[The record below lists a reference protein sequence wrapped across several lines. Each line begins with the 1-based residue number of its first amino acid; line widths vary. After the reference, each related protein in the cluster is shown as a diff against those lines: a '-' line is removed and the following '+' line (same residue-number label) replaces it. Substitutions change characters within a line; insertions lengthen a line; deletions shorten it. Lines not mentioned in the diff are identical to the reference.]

1 MIGVEI
7 LDTQEIVVDY
17 AWDWKA
23 YCLTIVITAVVLA
36 ILAFLIQHQTLE
48 DILTGLVAGLLMGAV
63 IGVLPAS
70 INKPIAY
77 ETRYKVTIADE
88 VSMNEFMAKY
98 EVVGQEGKIYTVREI
113 NNE

>member
-7 LDTQEIVVDY
+7 LATQEIVVAY
-17 AWDWKA
+17 EWDWKA
-23 YCLTIVITAVVLA
+23 YCATVAITAVVMA
-36 ILAFLIQHQTLE
+36 ILMFLIRHQDLE
-48 DILTGLVAGLLMGAV
+48 DILTGLVTGLLMGAI
-63 IGVLPAS
+63 IGALPAS

-77 ETRYKVTIADE
+77 ETQYKVTIADE

-98 EVVGQEGKIYTVREI
+98 EIVNQEGKIYTVREI

>member
-1 MIGVEI
+1 MTGVEI
-7 LDTQEIVVDY
+7 LATQEIVVDY

-23 YCLTIVITAVVLA
+23 YCITIAITAVVMA
-36 ILAFLIQHQTLE
+36 IFMFLLRHQDLE
-48 DILTGLVAGLLMGAV
+48 DILTGLVTGLLMGAI
-63 IGVLPAS
+63 IGVLPAL

-77 ETRYKVTIADE
+77 ETQYKVTIADE

-98 EVVGQEGKIYTVREI
+98 EIVNQEGKIYTVREI

>member
-7 LDTQEIVVDY
+7 LATTEIAVDY
-17 AWDWKA
+17 AWDWKV
-23 YCLTIVITAVVLA
+23 YCITIAITSVVSA
-36 ILAFLIQHQTLE
+36 ILTFLMYHQDLE
-48 DILTGLVAGLLMGAV
+48 DILTGLVAGLLIGAI

-77 ETRYKVTIADE
+77 ETEYKVTIADE

-98 EVVGQEGKIYTVREI
+98 KIVNQEGKIYTVREI
-113 NNE
+113 NDE